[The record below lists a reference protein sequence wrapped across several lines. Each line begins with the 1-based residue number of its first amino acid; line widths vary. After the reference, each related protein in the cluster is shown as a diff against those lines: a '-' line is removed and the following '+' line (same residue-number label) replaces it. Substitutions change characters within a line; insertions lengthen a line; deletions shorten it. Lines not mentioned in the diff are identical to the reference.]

1 MSDSEKL
8 DKQRLKN
15 FKNKGRDLEVKPCVT
30 SSRFTDTSRIIA
42 QSSPLELSYH
52 AALEKCRDPS
62 VYMREERLNQSKL

>member
-15 FKNKGRDLEVKPCVT
+15 FKNKGRDLEVKPRVT

-42 QSSPLELSYH
+42 QSSPLEFH
-52 AALEKCRDPS
+52 IALPS
-62 VYMREERLNQSKL
+62 KSVEIRAFK